1 MQKIKILLIGLCLV
15 FTISLHAQ
23 TTVKDTATYTRPLE
37 LVDGELPAD
46 KSFMLEQFDRLVA
59 WYMDNMNYGT
69 LTLLMAIE
77 SSFIPLPSE
86 LVVPPAAYKASQDDG
101 GMNIFLVVVFAT
113 IGALCGSLFNY
124 FLALWV
130 GRPVVYKFAGSRF
143 GRFCLLSPEKVQ
155 KAEDF
160 FMKNSRSA
168 TFIGRLVPGIR
179 HLISIPAGLSKMP
192 LLSFMFFTAIGA
204 AIWNI
209 ILTVVGYIA
218 QGQSDII
225 NRYSKEITYAM
236 LALGVLFVL
245 YLLYNGLFKKNKK

>member
-1 MQKIKILLIGLCLV
+1 
-15 FTISLHAQ
+15 
-23 TTVKDTATYTRPLE
+23 
-37 LVDGELPAD
+37 
-46 KSFMLEQFDRLVA
+46 
-59 WYMDNMNYGT
+59 MDNMNYGT

-86 LVVPPAAYKASQDDG
+86 VVVPPAAYKASQDDG
-101 GMNIFLVVVFAT
+101 GMNLILVVVFAT

-130 GRPVVYKFAGSRF
+130 GRPVVYKFAGSRL

-155 KAEDF
+155 KAEDYF
-160 FMKNSRSA
+160 VRNGKSA

-179 HLISIPAGLSKMP
+179 HVISIPAGLSRMP
-192 LLSFMFFTAIGA
+192 LLPFMLFTVTGA

-209 ILTVVGYIA
+209 ILTFLGYIA

-225 NRYSKEITYAM
+225 EEYSHELTYVM
-236 LALGVLFVL
+236 LFLGILFVV
-245 YLLYNGLFKKNKK
+245 YLIYHGVKKKNKK